1 MREKYIVF
9 ILGMV
14 LLTIAFFMLASSVI
28 DGNESKINQL
38 DKKIKTAQEKLN
50 SARIMDEQ
58 LSQFSLIIDNSL
70 TRDKSFTFD
79 EINEFKKKIGDMA
92 NNNRIT
98 INKLSDANKFA
109 IPGLV
114 ETTYNMELEGT
125 YVQMGQ
131 FIADLEALDNII
143 KIHYIDITPAQ
154 TAGKGKDAGGI
165 SRYRITL
172 ELSIDKVAKEA

>member
-58 LSQFSLIIDNSL
+58 LSQFSLIIDNIMS
-70 TRDKSFTFD
+70 REKSFSFD
-79 EINEFKKKIGDMA
+79 EINEIKKKSTAPVPSACGA
-92 NNNRIT
+92 R
-98 INKLSDANKFA
+98 KR
-109 IPGLV
+109 
-114 ETTYNMELEGT
+114 TT
-125 YVQMGQ
+125 
-131 FIADLEALDNII
+131 
-143 KIHYIDITPAQ
+143 
-154 TAGKGKDAGGI
+154 
-165 SRYRITL
+165 
-172 ELSIDKVAKEA
+172 